1 MSPRF
6 RILRKSL
13 LSGAHQV
20 RGVAVVIDVFRAFTS
35 AAFMSHLGVEQI
47 TLLSQAEEVL
57 QLKEAEGYLAV
68 GEVDGKMPP
77 GFDLGNS
84 PYRILQAGRDLFAGR
99 RVAQRTTAGTRG
111 AVAAAER
118 TNQVILGSYVMAG
131 AIARHLQRLSPP
143 AQAVTLVAMGDNA
156 TQVTPDDERCADYIE
171 HLLIGTPYDHIS
183 ALQEIIQHECAQ
195 RFLRRD
201 QAHFPPEDP
210 LYCLQRDLCDFVLL
224 AGLEDGRL
232 VARRVR
238 V

>member
-6 RILRKSL
+6 QILRKSL
-13 LSGAHQV
+13 LSGAYQV

-47 TLLSQAEEVL
+47 TLVSQAEEVL

-68 GEVDGKMPP
+68 GEVDGKMPS

-84 PYRILQAGRDLFAGR
+84 PYRILQAGRALFAGR

-111 AVAAAER
+111 AVAATHR

-131 AIARHLQRLSPP
+131 AIARYLQRLSSP
-143 AQAVTLVAMGDNA
+143 QAVTLVAMGDNA
-156 TQVTPDDERCADYIE
+156 TQVTPEDERCADYIE
-171 HLLIGTPYDHIS
+171 HLLMGTPYDHIA

-201 QAHFPPEDP
+201 QVHFPPEDP

-232 VARRVR
+232 VARRVE